1 MPLRKIERQAALW
14 FATAMGLVAC
24 VTGIGGWREDAGYP
38 GTSRTR
44 DSGSNQSLDAG
55 VVASA
60 RDSGVEDG
68 GPDSGE
74 IAPARDSGFD
84 AGPDSGQISLARDS
98 GVEDAAPDSGVIAP
112 ARDSGIED
120 GGPDSGVIAPARDG
134 GLEATCKGKPGAL
147 RGKIQASVEVDRA
160 MRTFVYYAP
169 ASLDA
174 NKPAP
179 VVLLPHGYSMTGES
193 AYTQSGFNEIADR
206 EKLVVIFPNGS
217 GSHPWNAGPDIS
229 GFGSQFNN
237 LAANDQGFIDAILE
251 FAEADQC
258 LDKRHIFIAGFSMGG
273 YLSNETGCLR
283 DDIAG
288 LGPHSAGSH
297 DLSQCPGTRK
307 PVIIFHG
314 GADYIIAYEDGV
326 LTRDRWVARNGCRK
340 DVDSRS
346 VKGGTCDYNRGCPE
360 HAQVALCH
368 FDSMEHAWA
377 GGRGILFADPT
388 RESASELAWAFWKE
402 FAW

>member
-1 MPLRKIERQAALW
+1 MPLRKVERQAAVW
-14 FATAMGLVAC
+14 FAMAMGLVGC
-24 VTGIGGWREDAGYP
+24 VTGFEDWTEDAGRP
-38 GTSRTR
+38 GTSQVR
-44 DSGSNQSLDAG
+44 DSGNNRSPDAG
-55 VVASA
+55 AISPA
-60 RDSGVEDG
+60 RDSGLEDG
-68 GPDSGE
+68 GPDAGAISPARDSGLE
-74 IAPARDSGFD
+74 DGGPDAGAIAPARDAGFDVGLDAGFDVGLDAGFDVGLDAGFD
-84 AGPDSGQISLARDS
+84 A
-98 GVEDAAPDSGVIAP
+98 
-112 ARDSGIED
+112 
-120 GGPDSGVIAPARDG
+120 

-147 RGKIQASVEVDRA
+147 RGKIQASVEVGRA
-160 MRTFVYYAP
+160 TRTFVYYAP
-169 ASLDA
+169 ASLEA

-179 VVLLPHGYSMTGES
+179 VVLLPHGYLMTGENT
-193 AYTQSGFNEIADR
+193 YIQTGFNEIADR

-217 GSHPWNAGPDIS
+217 GNHPWNVGPNIS

-237 LAANDQGFIDAILE
+237 LTANDQGFIDAILE

-314 GADYIIAYEDGV
+314 GADYIIAYGDGV
-326 LTRDRWVARNGCRK
+326 LARDRWVARNGCSK
-340 DVDSRS
+340 DVDSRP

-368 FDSMEHAWA
+368 FDLMGHDWA
-377 GGRGILFADPT
+377 GGGGTIFADPT
-388 RESASELAWAFWKE
+388 RESASELAWAFWRE